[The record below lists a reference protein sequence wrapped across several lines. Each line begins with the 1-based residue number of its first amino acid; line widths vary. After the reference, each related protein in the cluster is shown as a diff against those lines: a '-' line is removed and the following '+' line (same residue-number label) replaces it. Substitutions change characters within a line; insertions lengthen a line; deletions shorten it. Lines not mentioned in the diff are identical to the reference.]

1 MDTKE
6 KSTTD
11 TTKDDSE
18 ITLQTL
24 LGLFEM
30 QIKELQQAHQN
41 THELLIEVLRD
52 HNSLC
57 DLCDNLTTEVAN
69 LKKDGAR
76 E

>member
-1 MDTKE
+1 MATKE
-6 KSTTD
+6 KSITD
-11 TTKDDSE
+11 TTKNEPE

-57 DLCDNLTTEVAN
+57 DLCDNLTTEVAS
-69 LKKDGAR
+69 LKRDGTK